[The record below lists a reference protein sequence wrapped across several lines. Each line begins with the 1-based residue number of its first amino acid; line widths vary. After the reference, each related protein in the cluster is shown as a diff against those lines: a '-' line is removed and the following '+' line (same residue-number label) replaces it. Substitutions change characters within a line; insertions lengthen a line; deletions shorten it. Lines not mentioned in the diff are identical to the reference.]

1 MSWKLPLFKIYTDEA
16 DLQAVTEVLRRG
28 TYWAEGP
35 EVVEFERGLR
45 DYQEKKYAVA
55 FNSGTSALHAA
66 LLAYGIKGG
75 DEVIVPSFTFIA
87 TANAPLFVKAKPIF
101 ADIEE
106 QTLGL
111 DPEDVEAKITPK
123 TKAIIPVHYA
133 GCPCKIRELREIADD
148 HHLLLIEDAA
158 ESFGASIGD
167 KKAGSYGE
175 GGVLSF
181 CQNKVVPTGEGG
193 ALVTD
198 SRDIYEKAKLIR
210 SHGRQENSAYFSS
223 IENLD
228 YITLGYNFRMPS
240 MIAALGITQLKKID
254 MLISMRRQ
262 NAEYLTARLEKEVR
276 DVIPPAPPKK
286 YYHVYQM
293 YTVMAEK
300 RDDLMRHL
308 ADSGIMTK
316 IYFNPVHLTH
326 FYRDILKYTPY
337 LPITEKVADLALTLP
352 VYPGL
357 TKEEMDL
364 LVNEIKTFYELS

>member
-352 VYPGL
+352 VYPSL

>member
-240 MIAALGITQLKKID
+240 MIAALGSL
-254 MLISMRRQ
+254 
-262 NAEYLTARLEKEVR
+262 N
-276 DVIPPAPPKK
+276 
-286 YYHVYQM
+286 
-293 YTVMAEK
+293 
-300 RDDLMRHL
+300 
-308 ADSGIMTK
+308 
-316 IYFNPVHLTH
+316 
-326 FYRDILKYTPY
+326 
-337 LPITEKVADLALTLP
+337 
-352 VYPGL
+352 
-357 TKEEMDL
+357 
-364 LVNEIKTFYELS
+364 

>member
-286 YYHVYQM
+286 YYHVYPM

-352 VYPGL
+352 VYPSL

>member
-35 EVVEFERGLR
+35 EIVEFERGLK

-123 TKAIIPVHYA
+123 TKAVIPVHYA

-198 SRDIYEKAKLIR
+198 SREIYEKAKLIR

-240 MIAALGITQLKKID
+240 MIAALGIAQLKKID
-254 MLISMRRQ
+254 MLISTRRQ

-276 DVIPPAPPKK
+276 EITPPAPPEG
-286 YYHVYQM
+286 YRHVYQM

-300 RDDLMRHL
+300 RDGLMRHL

-316 IYFNPVHLTH
+316 IYFNPVHLTR

-364 LVNEIKTFYELS
+364 LVNEIKTFYELN

>member
-35 EVVEFERGLR
+35 EIVEFERGLK

-123 TKAIIPVHYA
+123 TKAVIPVHYA

-198 SRDIYEKAKLIR
+198 SREIYEKAKLIR

-240 MIAALGITQLKKID
+240 MIAALGIAQLKKID
-254 MLISMRRQ
+254 MLISTRRQ

-276 DVIPPAPPKK
+276 EITPPAPPLFRS
-286 YYHVYQM
+286 HVYQM

-300 RDDLMRHL
+300 RDGLMRHL

-316 IYFNPVHLTH
+316 IYFNPVHLTR

-364 LVNEIKTFYELS
+364 LVNEIKTFYELN

>member
-276 DVIPPAPPKK
+276 DVIPPAPHKK

-352 VYPGL
+352 VYPSL

>member
-364 LVNEIKTFYELS
+364 LVNAIKTFYELS

>member
-111 DPEDVEAKITPK
+111 DPEDVEEKITPK

-364 LVNEIKTFYELS
+364 LVNAIKTFYELS

>member
-16 DLQAVTEVLRRG
+16 DQQAVTEVLRRG

-35 EVVEFERGLR
+35 EIVEFERGLR
-45 DYQEKKYAVA
+45 DYQDKKHAIT

-87 TANAPLFVKAKPIF
+87 TANAPLFVQAKPIF

-111 DPEDVEAKITPK
+111 DPNDVEAKITPK

-148 HHLLLIEDAA
+148 HHLLLIEDVA

-167 KKAGSYGE
+167 VKAGSYGE
-175 GGVLSF
+175 GGILSF
-181 CQNKVVPTGEGG
+181 CQNKIISTGEGG

-198 SRDIYEKAKLIR
+198 SREIYEKAKLIR

-240 MIAALGITQLKKID
+240 MVAALGIAQLKKID
-254 MLISMRRQ
+254 TLISMRRQ

-276 DVIPPAPPKK
+276 EITPPAPPKE
-286 YYHVYQM
+286 YHHVYQM

-308 ADSGIMTK
+308 ADGGIMTK
-316 IYFNPVHLTH
+316 VYFNPVHLTH
-326 FYRDILKYTPY
+326 FYKDVLKYTPD
-337 LPITEKVADLALTLP
+337 LPITKKVADMALTLP

-364 LVNEIKTFYELS
+364 LVNEIKVFYELN

>member
-35 EVVEFERGLR
+35 EIVEFERGLK

-123 TKAIIPVHYA
+123 TKAVIPVHYA

-198 SRDIYEKAKLIR
+198 SREIYEKAKLIR

-240 MIAALGITQLKKID
+240 MIAALGIAQLKKID
-254 MLISMRRQ
+254 MLISTRRQ

-276 DVIPPAPPKK
+276 EITPPAPPPCLSN
-286 YYHVYQM
+286 VYG
-293 YTVMAEK
+293 
-300 RDDLMRHL
+300 D
-308 ADSGIMTK
+308 G
-316 IYFNPVHLTH
+316 
-326 FYRDILKYTPY
+326 
-337 LPITEKVADLALTLP
+337 
-352 VYPGL
+352 G
-357 TKEEMDL
+357 KEGWSYE
-364 LVNEIKTFYELS
+364 TFGG

>member
-111 DPEDVEAKITPK
+111 DPEDVEEKITPK

-352 VYPGL
+352 VYPSL

>member
-352 VYPGL
+352 VYPSL

-364 LVNEIKTFYELS
+364 LVNAIKTFYELS